1 MLMGIGDRIRRSREQ
16 IGLSQSELARRLG
29 IRPQSVQQWEDGK
42 TEPRPKKYQDIASAL
57 EVDKSWLQTG
67 MTGISEEVSP
77 YYSAPGI
84 GGRVPLVSWVQ
95 AGSMAEVED
104 PHAPGVAEDWI
115 TTTVQ
120 VRDHT
125 FALRVRGDSM
135 EPEFPNNIIII
146 VEPDMQYENGD
157 YVVVRNSHDEATFK
171 QLVQD
176 GGDWYLKPVNP
187 RYPIKPLGDA
197 VVVGVVRE
205 AVKKYR

>member
-1 MLMGIGDRIRRSREQ
+1 MDDHM
-16 IGLSQSELARRLG
+16 
-29 IRPQSVQQWEDGK
+29 
-42 TEPRPKKYQDIASAL
+42 QDDSTQL
-57 EVDKSWLQTG
+57 
-67 MTGISEEVSP
+67 
-77 YYSAPGI
+77 YHAPPI

-95 AGSMAEVED
+95 AGSMAEAED

-135 EPEFPNNIIII
+135 EPEFPDGVIII
-146 VEPDMQYENGD
+146 VEPEMHFENGD